1 MPEKN
6 LKQNNSLS
14 DRLETGELAIARKR
28 NKSLHR
34 PAARAAWSCH
44 LVTPYTCRIHYMAC
58 ADADVEA
65 LFDDFMNAAI
75 DSDAIS
81 EARRDVIMDALAQCS
96 VAERKQRMQDQI
108 LLLLPVG
115 QRVRIDNLR
124 SRPDQLQRWIRVR
137 LACSTTRGSAVST
150 RKAFCRPAQRAAGR
164 AAAGLAS

>member
-1 MPEKN
+1 
-6 LKQNNSLS
+6 
-14 DRLETGELAIARKR
+14 
-28 NKSLHR
+28 
-34 PAARAAWSCH
+34 
-44 LVTPYTCRIHYMAC
+44 MAC

-124 SRPDQLQRWIRVR
+124 SRPDL
-137 LACSTTRGSAVST
+137 T
-150 RKAFCRPAQRAAGR
+150 AA
-164 AAAGLAS
+164 LDSC